1 MSFQVENLP
10 ILYDQNIVD
19 LINLCKQPIPIFTEM
34 PLNEQ
39 IDSYQEE
46 PSERRSGI
54 IEALF
59 YALRY
64 SESNYKEITQLQFN
78 GKIRH
83 DTALRQRVD
92 DYYNNNVQQQ
102 SEEITMC
109 IDALIQRDGWNPQIF
124 GNYKVIKR
132 SIDGKVGM
140 DKALA
145 LNMLRL
151 AGLTAIPMDIRFEET
166 QLIEPAISGNMT
178 ERRM

>member
-1 MSFQVENLP
+1 MSYTIENLP
-10 ILYDQNIVD
+10 ILYDPKIAD
-19 LINLCKQPIPIFTEM
+19 LINLCKQPIEMFTEI
-34 PLNEQ
+34 PIDDQ

-102 SEEITMC
+102 AEEITMC
-109 IDALIQRDGWNPQIF
+109 IDALIQRDGWNPSRF

-132 SIDGKVGM
+132 SIDSKVGM

-151 AGLTAIPMDIRFEET
+151 AGLTAIPMDIKFEQTRIVEPSITSPVRT
-166 QLIEPAISGNMT
+166 Q
-178 ERRM
+178 